1 MDPAEVGRVCVKT
14 MMAPTTSTIAIPIRT
29 ILAGGRLRLAVP
41 NSSPISN
48 FIAPDGA
55 GSLAVGA
62 GLAGG
67 GVGGLSGIVD
77 LDFQFRFYPFWM
89 RNAAHQPC
97 FIASPNFCTGRVFST
112 SSFVSQARRACRTP
126 YRIFSICD
134 VRSEEHTSELQSR

>member
-67 GVGGLSGIVD
+67 GVGGLSGIGGVGAECRAAPGWLGSAPAVPD
-77 LDFQFRFYPFWM
+77 L
-89 RNAAHQPC
+89 
-97 FIASPNFCTGRVFST
+97 IV
-112 SSFVSQARRACRTP
+112 
-126 YRIFSICD
+126 
-134 VRSEEHTSELQSR
+134 

>member
-67 GVGGLSGIVD
+67 GVGGVSGIVD
-77 LDFQFRFYPFWM
+77 PDCQFRFYPDWM
-89 RNAAHQPC
+89 RIAAHRPRTN
-97 FIASPNFCTGRVFST
+97 SSHNFCSG
-112 SSFVSQARRACRTP
+112 
-126 YRIFSICD
+126 
-134 VRSEEHTSELQSR
+134 

>member
-67 GVGGLSGIVD
+67 GVGGLSGIVV
-77 LDFQFRFYPFWM
+77 LDFQFSCYPLWI
-89 RNAAHQPC
+89 RNAAHNTC
-97 FIASPNFCTGRVFST
+97 LIAAVTFCPGSA
-112 SSFVSQARRACRTP
+112 VSHPILLNTA
-126 YRIFSICD
+126 
-134 VRSEEHTSELQSR
+134 